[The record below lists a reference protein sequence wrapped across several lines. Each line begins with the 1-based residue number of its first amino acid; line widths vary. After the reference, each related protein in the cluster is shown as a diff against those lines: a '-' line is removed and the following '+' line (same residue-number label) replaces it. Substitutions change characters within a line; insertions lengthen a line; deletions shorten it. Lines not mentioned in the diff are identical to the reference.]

1 MRLSYRGSYRT
12 TLLHGVSTYI
22 LKNAYVCPKEILIL
36 LFEVSLNAA
45 KKNQWE
51 QIIGL
56 SVLLRW
62 INHSHD
68 DISQWG
74 KRVLKE
80 LDNY

>member
-45 KKNQWE
+45 KKKKKKPM
-51 QIIGL
+51 
-56 SVLLRW
+56 RT
-62 INHSHD
+62 
-68 DISQWG
+68 
-74 KRVLKE
+74 
-80 LDNY
+80 NYWPFCVIKMNKSFS